1 MRIKKP
7 GRNGRAFFCFALV
20 AIVEGY
26 RAAGG
31 LALSNPTGLPCTES
45 ANSGIQA
52 LCGLICTLAASRWQA
67 HIPGNRSSGWVG
79 PAGCDDL
86 ERRRPVSCEDF
97 ERLCHVAIN
106 FQI

>member
-1 MRIKKP
+1 VS
-7 GRNGRAFFCFALV
+7 A
-20 AIVEGY
+20 AIVVRR

-31 LALSNPTGLPCTES
+31 LALSNPTGLTLRWIAEFG
-45 ANSGIQA
+45 NQA
-52 LCGLICTLAASRWQA
+52 RRGLICTLAASRWQA
-67 HIPGNRSSGWVG
+67 HILGNRSSGWVG

-86 ERRRPVSCEDF
+86 ERASGNSVGDSGRRTSPGRRPVSCEGF